1 MANLD
6 EQTGDRKRV
15 SRDGQQ
21 YYFFIS
27 DSDIMFSGP
36 NEGDIMRQDEYSPI
50 FAICR
55 LVSVARAAGVEWKR
69 ILKQLDGANMTGNRT
84 WVRKITATESWRNR
98 FVAIHLVVWYN
109 GGNEKNRGSR

>member
-27 DSDIMFSGP
+27 DTDIMFSGP
-36 NEGDIMRQDEYSPI
+36 NEGDIQRQDEYSPI
-50 FAICR
+50 FAMCR
-55 LVSVARAAGVEWKR
+55 LISICRAAGVEWKR
-69 ILKQLDGANMTGNRT
+69 ILKQLDGANMTGNKT
-84 WVRKITATESWRNR
+84 WVREIAQVIRDYT
-98 FVAIHLVVWYN
+98 
-109 GGNEKNRGSR
+109 NEPGLEEMGDGR